1 MLYSLTGT
9 IAHIKENKVILQQ
22 ACLSFELFC
31 PQAATLSLQEQT
43 TLLTYLH
50 WNQEQGPTLFGFKEI
65 LDKEVFLAIIDCSGI
80 GPKLGIAILEA
91 MTAQDFLTIIAQED
105 IKALSSIKGLGN
117 KKAEQ
122 LMLHLK
128 NKVEKIISKHSVL
141 DSMGTEKNKIL
152 AAFSDLHQTLTSLNY
167 SPAEIKQTTTILR
180 QEAAGKDM
188 PFDLL
193 LRKALILL
201 AKK

>member
-1 MLYSLTGT
+1 MLYSVTGT
-9 IAHIKENKVILQQ
+9 ITHIKENKIVLQYSGL
-22 ACLSFELFC
+22 CFELLC
-31 PQAATLSLQEQT
+31 PQASSLSLDQQT

-50 WNQEQGPTLFGFKEI
+50 WNQEQGPTLFGFKDI
-65 LDKEVFLAIIDCSGI
+65 LDKEVFLSIIDCSGI

-91 MTAQDFLTIIAQED
+91 ITAQDFLQIIAQED
-105 IKALSSIKGLGN
+105 IKALNIVKGLGG

-122 LMLHLK
+122 LILHFK
-128 NKVEKIISKHSVL
+128 GKVDKIIAKHPI
-141 DSMGTEKNKIL
+141 TEKNKTI
-152 AAFSDLHQTLTSLNY
+152 AAFSDLQQTLTSLNY
-167 SPAEIKQTTTILR
+167 SPTEIKQTTTILR
-180 QEAAGKDM
+180 QEATGKDI